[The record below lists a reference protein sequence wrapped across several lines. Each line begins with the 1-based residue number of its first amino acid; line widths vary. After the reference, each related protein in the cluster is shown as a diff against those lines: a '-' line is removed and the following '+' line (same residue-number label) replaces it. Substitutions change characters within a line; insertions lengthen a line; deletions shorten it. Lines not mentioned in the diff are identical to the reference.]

1 MSDYFDEL
9 ETRDPE
15 DRSEAQ
21 FAALRANLAEALETA
36 PGLATHLGGADIAAL
51 TDRAALAGLPVL
63 RKADLVELQKADPP
77 FGGLTTRA
85 AATFPHIFQSPG
97 PIYEPGMDTPDW
109 WRFGRALYAAGVRAG
124 DVLHNSFA
132 YHLTPAGHMLESG
145 ARALGA
151 GVIPGG
157 VGNTEAQ
164 VAAAAD
170 IGATAYTGTPDFL
183 RVMLEK
189 AAELGRTLPI
199 RRALVSGGPL
209 FPSLRAEYAARG
221 IACLQCYATADL
233 GLIAYETHEN
243 GAPLEGM
250 LVDEGVIVEI
260 LRPGTADPVPEGEVG
275 EVVITALNADY
286 PLVRFATGDLSAVLP
301 GPSPCGRTNTRIR
314 GWMGRADQTTKV
326 RGMFVR
332 PEQIAAIVARHPEVE
347 KARLTV
353 TREDEQDR
361 MTLAVET
368 ATPGAELAAAV
379 ANTMR
384 EVLKLRGEAEA
395 DIPGSLPNDGKV
407 IDDRRKFD

>member
-1 MSDYFDEL
+1 
-9 ETRDPE
+9 
-15 DRSEAQ
+15 
-21 FAALRANLAEALETA
+21 
-36 PGLATHLGGADIAAL
+36 
-51 TDRAALAGLPVL
+51 
-63 RKADLVELQKADPP
+63 
-77 FGGLTTRA
+77 
-85 AATFPHIFQSPG
+85 
-97 PIYEPGMDTPDW
+97 MDTPDW

-189 AAELGRTLPI
+189 AAELDRTLPI

-379 ANTMR
+379 ADTMR
-384 EVLKLRGEAEA
+384 EILKLRGEAEA
-395 DIPGSLPNDGKV
+395 DIPGSLPNDSKV